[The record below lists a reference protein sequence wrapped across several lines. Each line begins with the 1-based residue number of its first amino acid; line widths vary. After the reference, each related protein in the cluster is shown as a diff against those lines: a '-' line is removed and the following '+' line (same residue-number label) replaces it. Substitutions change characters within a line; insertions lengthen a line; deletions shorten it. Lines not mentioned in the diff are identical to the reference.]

1 MVTENPAEN
10 HHVMYET
17 LWNPVKQWGK
27 LPVNYLT
34 YLSTGVADFSQP
46 STVTPSG
53 SLVQKCPG
61 IHFEE
66 VDLHHQTQTRCM
78 GWSPHHLRGRIP
90 EDTEFGE
97 LVQCWHWTPSK
108 ILTSIRSA
116 CWWLFLLA
124 MSDSETKRRKQAR
137 QILNDEDSSLIQPT
151 SSNYCLGWISCWDT
165 LLDLW

>member
-1 MVTENPAEN
+1 
-10 HHVMYET
+10 MYET
-17 LWNPVKQWGK
+17 LRNPVNNEVK
-27 LPVNYLT
+27 YLT

-61 IHFEE
+61 IHFEK

-78 GWSPHHLRGRIP
+78 GWSQHHLC
-90 EDTEFGE
+90 GE
-97 LVQCWHWTPSK
+97 GYQKIQNVSSWFSVDSWESHESK

-124 MSDSETKRRKQAR
+124 MSDSETKRPTQAR
-137 QILNDEDSSLIQPT
+137 QIGNDEDSSLIQPT